1 MEKTD
6 KLDYHNQIERHF
18 QELRGTPQF
27 MLSTSDW
34 GLISK
39 WQLNAIPLVCVIR
52 GLSNAFR
59 AHEARRRRGESINS
73 LAYCSAQVLDQWREY
88 RKRAA

>member
-1 MEKTD
+1 MT
-6 KLDYHNQIERHF
+6 YHEEIERHF
-18 QELRGTPQF
+18 QELRGTPRF

-39 WQLNAIPLVCVIR
+39 WQLNGIPLVCALR
-52 GLSNAFR
+52 GIKEGFR
-59 AHEARRRRGESINS
+59 AHESRRKRDEQVNS
-73 LAYCSAQVLDQWREY
+73 MAYLAHHVISEWQEY